1 MEAQGYN
8 PYEQQLLSVYESC
21 LEIGKSGLNEKGLKL
36 LCDKLQLEE
45 RSVELIASLL
55 EQSSDDHTIS
65 FNEFRNG
72 LLSLLGNAQDIPDH
86 SNNIQII
93 DESSS
98 IMETNKYDERGS
110 LTFERHRLK
119 QLYHNNSNDDVNV
132 MIKNS
137 PVMNILDESVIS
149 KRMLKEIFQKVDVN
163 CDGQITFNEFLSLFQ
178 NERNIDIN
186 PLEDGTW
193 NDRCVNNTNTNKNQ
207 HLIMLGPD
215 HTSFIERHVVV
226 NLWQMAGVI
235 DASTLLRDLGFTNV
249 NINLI
254 ELMAILTDEL
264 KSLEHELR
272 DETVTITHVNLLRG
286 ALVLYQEEVRSM
298 NTLNDQ
304 LTREKDKLKADV
316 AEANESANIIA
327 QENDEAHV
335 KLEKKRQEELKQ
347 LELKHAE
354 LIKEL
359 SMQNNCERETY
370 ISRVKLLN
378 EQLQG
383 VQHEEQLNRDKL
395 ADALNENHTLEVDNQ
410 HLAEQISKLKMS
422 NNQLMRQMQILAA
435 EHDEVERNVEKEN
448 EQVISLVDRIKKL
461 QTELSLLRDQNDELT
476 SEVESLR
483 ARTNHYKTKSFENNT
498 NFSDSE
504 ESNCVTDYEPLGK
517 QVPELK
523 DAIIDDKVT
532 NLSNTV
538 ALIIRDLKNIT
549 LDRKTPNCSSD
560 CVLKRNL
567 SDIIFTLES
576 QILTKINGKV
586 DAIKNNEEECEER
599 TSESLRDFVLSKN
612 EKSRITTTLSNNT
625 DEIIDNLDINSKC
638 KTLSLRDY
646 PPRRGE
652 NGQSEQLIS
661 DDDKSISLNI
671 ENSIDA
677 INNIETKTIEDD
689 RNKLKA
695 LLQEQEIKYNN
706 EKKQLQEQCAKLESN
721 LESLRTEYYQCEDY
735 WANKLEEERQLIEQE
750 QKISDEKLGELIAKI
765 AEYEEQFSMSD
776 KSRNDG
782 RLSPIEEKFNLEQ
795 QYIDLEDE
803 YEQLKREMQ
812 DTINEK
818 ENQLT
823 ILQDKL
829 NDSEVEKVDSGI
841 QVSDLDDNKIIKK
854 ALCQSNTMPL
864 HYVLPHELSNVIN
877 PSGQSI
883 ATNINHGMN
892 QKQFGSGKLN
902 KIVEHSISDNEV
914 LLMPP
919 TINSKLG
926 NSGCSYS
933 CQQLDTY
940 CNMDEITKMH
950 RVELQRISQKRAHN
964 NVSVEYK
971 SLMEQK
977 ECLIKEIMELQNFY
991 SNRLYSDIDGQVT
1004 KIDMNFIKNLMA
1016 KLQTQDQKRKNLQIS
1031 LKHQKQHTEK
1041 ILEHTWK
1048 QHCNEIANLQ
1058 LLLKDTENSLQ
1069 HQIAMN
1075 SMFMEKLS
1083 KSDLLL
1089 KDLYVENA
1097 YLKENVERLGER
1109 CHMLAHLSSGSTSV

>member
-55 EQSSDDHTIS
+55 EQSSDNHTIS
-65 FNEFRNG
+65 FNQFRNG
-72 LLSLLGNAQDIPDH
+72 LLSLLGNAQEIPDH

-110 LTFERHRLK
+110 LMFECHRLK
-119 QLYHNNSNDDVNV
+119 QLYHNNSNDDMNV
-132 MIKNS
+132 IIKNS

-149 KRMLKEIFQKVDVN
+149 KRMLKEIFDKVDVN
-163 CDGQITFNEFLSLFQ
+163 CDGQINFNEFLSLFQ
-178 NERNIDIN
+178 NERNIDMNSLDDRI
-186 PLEDGTW
+186 W
-193 NDRCVNNTNTNKNQ
+193 NDRCVDGANTNKNQ

-226 NLWQMAGVI
+226 NLWQMAGVTEPTI
-235 DASTLLRDLGFTNV
+235 LLRDLGFTNV

-327 QENDEAHV
+327 QENDETHA

-347 LELKHAE
+347 MELKHAE

-359 SMQNNCERETY
+359 SMQNNSERETY
-370 ISRVKLLN
+370 ISKVKLLN
-378 EQLQG
+378 EQLQA

-395 ADALNENHTLEVDNQ
+395 ADALSENHTLEVDNQ
-410 HLAEQISKLKMS
+410 CLAEQISKLKMS

-483 ARTNHYKTKSFENNT
+483 ARSNHYKAKSFDSNT

-504 ESNCVTDYEPLGK
+504 ESNGVNDYEPLGK

-549 LDRKTPNCSSD
+549 LDRKTPNCSTD
-560 CVLKRNL
+560 CELKRNL

-576 QILTKINGKV
+576 QILTKISGKV
-586 DAIKNNEEECEER
+586 DAIKNEEEECEER

-612 EKSRITTTLSNNT
+612 EKSRFTTTLSNNT
-625 DEIIDNLDINSKC
+625 DDITDNLDINSKC

-652 NGQSEQLIS
+652 NGQLEQLKS

-671 ENSIDA
+671 KNSIDA
-677 INNIETKTIEDD
+677 INDIETKTIEDD
-689 RNKLKA
+689 RDKLKT
-695 LLQEQEIKYNN
+695 LLEEQEIKYTN
-706 EKKQLQEQCAKLESN
+706 EKKQLQEQCAKLESD

-735 WANKLEEERQLIEQE
+735 WASKLEEERQLIEQE

-812 DTINEK
+812 ETINEK

-841 QVSDLDDNKIIKK
+841 QVSELEDNKQIKK
-854 ALCQSNTMPL
+854 SMPL

-877 PSGQSI
+877 PSGQAI

-902 KIVEHSISDNEV
+902 KIVEHSISDNDV
-914 LLMPP
+914 LFMPP
-919 TINSKLG
+919 IMNSKIG
-926 NSGCSYS
+926 NSGCSHS

-940 CNMDEITKMH
+940 CNMDEMTKMH
-950 RVELQRISQKRAHN
+950 RVELQRISQKRTHN

-977 ECLIKEIMELQNFY
+977 ECLIKEIMELENFY
-991 SNRLYSDIDGQVT
+991 SNRLCSDIDGQVT

-1048 QHCNEIANLQ
+1048 QHCNEVANLQ
-1058 LLLKDTENSLQ
+1058 FLLKDTQNSLQ
-1069 HQIAMN
+1069 HQITMN

-1097 YLKENVERLGER
+1097 YLKANVERLGER